1 MVASFV
7 IWSGTERPDVLIS
20 GTGTLVGVMTPQGRA
35 LSKERGAGFAARNWL
50 ENDGDGED

>member
-20 GTGTLVGVMTPQGRA
+20 DTGTLVGVMTPQGRA

>member
-7 IWSGTERPDVLIS
+7 IWSGTERSDVLIS
-20 GTGTLVGVMTPQGRA
+20 DTGTLVGVMTPQGRA